1 MRFFCNE
8 GIISETLL
16 GIDAGNFPDFTR
28 AARIKDLL
36 EGPNISTNQR
46 RQHPATPH
54 KSGSKTSAAKRSKT
68 QKTHIALDA
77 SLPRP
82 DAWAE

>member
-36 EGPNISTNQR
+36 EGPKISTSQT
-46 RQHPATPH
+46 RQPTATPH
-54 KSGSKTSAAKRSKT
+54 KSGCKTSAVKRRKP
-68 QKTHIALDA
+68 QKHI
-77 SLPRP
+77 
-82 DAWAE
+82 